1 MSRLDVLASFL
12 RSGPAVFRLLFLRG
26 PSAVSRLI
34 VAVRIRVAVL
44 SSCRS
49 APFPHVTEERPRS
62 LAPAFENSNATSSI
76 VLVLIAILVP
86 ASLDHIPPTGVR
98 RFVAIASQCLT
109 ITQFSLR
116 VIADAAAQYATRET
130 NGLPG
135 LWVFHSPPHEHP
147 APILHLDG
155 STQFWHGL
163 ATGASATRRVSAAE
177 ICSLDRH
184 FSTTFNI
191 DNERRLSRSE
201 SRRAAGRL
209 AGRILFR
216 LRS

>member
-1 MSRLDVLASFL
+1 M
-12 RSGPAVFRLLFLRG
+12 LFLRG

-34 VAVRIRVAVL
+34 VAVLVRVAVYRHSVWSFL
-44 SSCRS
+44 
-49 APFPHVTEERPRS
+49 HVTEERPEV
-62 LAPAFENSNATSSI
+62 LAPAFENCNATSSI
-76 VLVLIAILVP
+76 VLVLIVILVP

-163 ATGASATRRVSAAE
+163 ATGASATRGVAAAK
-177 ICSLDRH
+177 IRSPDRH
-184 FSTTFNI
+184 
-191 DNERRLSRSE
+191 L
-201 SRRAAGRL
+201 AATLTQANKKRL
-209 AGRILFR
+209 ALTHPLEAQNGQLAIFVSGFILESSSR
-216 LRS
+216 LICHECGENLPSSK